1 MAGHSSEFYF
11 KPEKVDTDEFNEA
24 LNNPADGINERVID
38 DVLSEIQSDFEG
50 DGVDKDVLDL
60 LKKLWLVKLHDKQ
73 ASTPEPTPS
82 KESSLKRSQPDV
94 PIPVNLGARPKI
106 FVASTQKPLKKKKI
120 PQVDGPNDSSDDDED
135 ERDVD
140 DDDDDDDVSFQS
152 NSQYCEFKM
161 DLHFFKNHL
170 ISPGR

>member
-11 KPEKVDTDEFNEA
+11 KPEKVDTEEFNQA

-38 DVLSEIQSDFEG
+38 DVLSELQTDFED

-73 ASTPEPTPS
+73 ASTPEAGPS
-82 KESSLKRSQPDV
+82 KESSVKRSELDV

-106 FVASTQKPLKKKKI
+106 FVASSQKPLKKKKI
-120 PQVDGPNDSSDDDED
+120 TQVDGPNDSSDDDDD

-140 DDDDDDDVSFQS
+140 DDDDDDDVSCLELFS
-152 NSQYCEFKM
+152 A
-161 DLHFFKNHL
+161 
-170 ISPGR
+170 ISINPHIFHRSFLKLFL